1 MDNEQQA
8 VSLLKM
14 ELKEFPQRSID
25 GVLKLLAEGNTIPFI
40 ARYRKEVTG
49 NLDEVAIQKISERKT
64 YLDNLLKR
72 KDDILKNIDEQGK
85 LTDDLRAKIEKATQL
100 NQLEDLYLPFKQK
113 RRTKATIAKEN
124 GLEPLANLIV
134 AQQKNSQLDARAAE
148 FISENVPTVE
158 DAFAGAI
165 EIIAESISEDAK
177 FRQAIRQ
184 LTLRKAEFETSV
196 KDETLDEKGVYQTY
210 YEFKE
215 PLAKMVAHRVLAI
228 NRGEKEGVL
237 KAGLIAPVG
246 EIMTYLTENLVRG
259 VSEST
264 PYLETAIDEA
274 YKRFIG
280 PSIEREIRK
289 DLSDKA
295 EEQAIKIFGENL
307 QHLLLQPALK
317 GKVVMGFDPAYRTG
331 CKLAIVDA
339 TGKLLTVD
347 VIYPHKP
354 AGAAERAAAKPK
366 FIKLLKDY
374 GVQMISIG
382 NGTASRESE
391 EFVANIL
398 AEMPEEIYYLIT
410 NEAGASV
417 YSASKEARDEF
428 PELPVE
434 KRSAVSIARRI
445 QDPLA
450 ELVKIDP
457 QAVGVGQYQHD
468 VSQKN
473 LKEELGFVVE
483 TAVNRVGV
491 NLNTASPQ
499 LLQFVAGLNKTIAQ
513 NIVTYREDSGEFSSR
528 AQLKKVPRLG
538 PKAYEQAV
546 GFLRVPAAKN
556 PLDQTG
562 IHPESY
568 DITKKLLA
576 DAGLKLKDLGTD
588 DFNATLNAMNLKEE
602 ARALEVGDETLK
614 DIVLQLQKP
623 GRDVRDDLPQPLLK
637 KNILHV
643 EDLQVG
649 MELEGTIR
657 NVVDFGAFVDIG
669 VKQDGLV
676 HLSKLSTSFVKHPTD
691 VVSVGQV
698 VTVWIDGVDVKRGRI
713 SMTMIPPKNND

>member
-1 MDNEQQA
+1 
-8 VSLLKM
+8 
-14 ELKEFPQRSID
+14 
-25 GVLKLLAEGNTIPFI
+25 
-40 ARYRKEVTG
+40 
-49 NLDEVAIQKISERKT
+49 
-64 YLDNLLKR
+64 
-72 KDDILKNIDEQGK
+72 
-85 LTDDLRAKIEKATQL
+85 
-100 NQLEDLYLPFKQK
+100 
-113 RRTKATIAKEN
+113 
-124 GLEPLANLIV
+124 
-134 AQQKNSQLDARAAE
+134 
-148 FISENVPTVE
+148 
-158 DAFAGAI
+158 
-165 EIIAESISEDAK
+165 
-177 FRQAIRQ
+177 
-184 LTLRKAEFETSV
+184 
-196 KDETLDEKGVYQTY
+196 
-210 YEFKE
+210 
-215 PLAKMVAHRVLAI
+215 
-228 NRGEKEGVL
+228 
-237 KAGLIAPVG
+237 
-246 EIMTYLTENLVRG
+246 
-259 VSEST
+259 
-264 PYLETAIDEA
+264 
-274 YKRFIG
+274 
-280 PSIEREIRK
+280 
-289 DLSDKA
+289 
-295 EEQAIKIFGENL
+295 
-307 QHLLLQPALK
+307 
-317 GKVVMGFDPAYRTG
+317 
-331 CKLAIVDA
+331 
-339 TGKLLTVD
+339 
-347 VIYPHKP
+347 
-354 AGAAERAAAKPK
+354 
-366 FIKLLKDY
+366 
-374 GVQMISIG
+374 MISIG